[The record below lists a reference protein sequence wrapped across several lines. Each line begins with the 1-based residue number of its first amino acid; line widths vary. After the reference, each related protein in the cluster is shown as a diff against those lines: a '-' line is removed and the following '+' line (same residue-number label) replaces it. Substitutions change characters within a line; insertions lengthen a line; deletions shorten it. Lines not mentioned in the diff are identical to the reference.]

1 MLRSALT
8 CIRGSR
14 PFDKD
19 FVMVDDFTLACD
31 SADI

>member
-14 PFDKD
+14 PFD